1 MIIRNELKKYCD
13 KNIHEICKTDIIKRK
28 SDNCFYEVKDVSF
41 DKQEIAHYH
50 FFGFTIKGI
59 RNLQYH
65 FENENNKFN
74 IFLEDKL

>member
-1 MIIRNELKKYCD
+1 MINKLKS
-13 KNIHEICKTDIIKRK
+13 KNMHEIGTTDVLKRK
-28 SDNCFYEVKDVSF
+28 SDNCFYEVKDISF
-41 DKQEIAHYH
+41 NKQEIAHYH

-74 IFLEDKL
+74 IFLEDE